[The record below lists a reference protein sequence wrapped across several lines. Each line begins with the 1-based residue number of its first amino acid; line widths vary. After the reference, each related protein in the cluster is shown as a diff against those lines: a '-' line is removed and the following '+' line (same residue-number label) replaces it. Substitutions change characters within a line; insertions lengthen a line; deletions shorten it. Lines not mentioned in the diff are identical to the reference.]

1 MDERRR
7 TTADQPGSGQEALPG
22 AFRLGYPLLRGRW
35 DEMVTGHGALR
46 PHWEPF
52 IEALSALPDQE
63 MQSRWEGAQRLIRE
77 NGVTYN
83 VYGDPRGLD
92 RPWQL
97 DPVPLLIAPEEWKSI
112 EAALVQRASLMNHI
126 LADLY
131 GNQDMLLEGMIPP
144 ALVYANPAYLR
155 PLRHAAVPG
164 GVHLHLYAVDIA
176 RDENGQ
182 WWVMAD
188 RCEAPSGVG
197 YALENRAIVS
207 RTLSD
212 IMRTLPVE
220 PLAPFVQKLSDA
232 LNGLTPRNRETPR
245 SVLLTPGPYNE
256 TYFEHA
262 YLARQLGFTLV
273 ESEDLTVRDS
283 RVFLKTLDGL
293 QPVDIILR
301 RTDGA
306 FCDPVEL
313 RGDSALGI
321 AGLVQAV
328 RRGTVVVANSLGSG
342 VLEGGALAPFLPGLC
357 RRLLGEDLSMPTV
370 PTWWCG
376 GEAECEHVLSR
387 MDKLVI
393 KAALPGGLRMIPQFG
408 ERLTKDKKAELIA
421 AIRRRPKD
429 FIGQERP
436 KLSSAPVWSKGGEME
451 PRPTMLRV
459 FLAAHD
465 GGYVAMP
472 GGLPRV
478 AAESGGAMVSMQQGG
493 GSKDTWVQAERHD
506 RPIIAHKSLPVRVKL
521 VRGSLDLPS
530 RVADNLFWFGRYVE
544 RAEDTTRLLRAALSR
559 AGSSAGFGAAE
570 ELPVALELLRRV
582 FKPPQEQ
589 ANEVAAIARMA
600 FDPEHGVGLH
610 ATVER
615 VGRMASL
622 VRDRLSAD
630 TWRAVSR
637 LSEAVKAV
645 GGNKLRPNIQDKLAA
660 LNDVILAGEALSGLA
675 MENMTR
681 GLSWRFVDIGRRLER
696 AVHVVDLLSGVLAHE
711 DGVGGPELDV
721 LLEISDSSITYRSRY
736 LSSPQFAPVLDLLLA
751 DESNP
756 RSLAF
761 QLAAL
766 GTHMEHL
773 AANRR
778 ATFYGPLQRQTI
790 WLTGAVRTADIE
802 ALCRPDEDGERRNL
816 DGFLEVL
823 RSKMWELSETLTRE
837 YFTHA
842 VSRSSAPATMP
853 MPLYDPRPESQPA
866 SRTEPASGAQP

>member
-1 MDERRR
+1 MEERRR
-7 TTADQPGSGQEALPG
+7 TSAAKQPGPQQHDLLLGQEALPG

-35 DEMVTGHGALR
+35 DEMVEPDGSLR
-46 PHWEPF
+46 PHWESF
-52 IEALSALPDQE
+52 IGALSALPSLE
-63 MQSRWEGAQRLIRE
+63 MQNRWESAQRLIRE

-83 VYGDPRGLD
+83 VYGDPKGLD

-97 DPVPLLIAPEEWKSI
+97 DPVPLLMAPAEWQAI
-112 EAALVQRASLMNHI
+112 ETALIQRATLMNSI

-131 GNQDMLLEGMIPP
+131 GPQTMLMEGMIPP
-144 ALVYANPAYLR
+144 ALVYAHPAFLR
-155 PLRHAAVPG
+155 PLRHAALPG
-164 GVHLHLYAVDIA
+164 GIHLHLYAVDIA
-176 RDENGQ
+176 RDQDGR

-188 RCEAPSGVG
+188 RCEAPSGAG

-212 IMRTLPVE
+212 LMRSLPVE
-220 PLAPFVQKLSDA
+220 PLAPFFQKLSDT
-232 LNGLTPRNRETPR
+232 LTGLSPRNREAPR

-273 ESEDLTVRDS
+273 ESEDLTVRDH
-283 RVFLKTLDGL
+283 RVYLKTLDGL
-293 QPVDIILR
+293 QPVDTILR
-301 RTDGA
+301 RTDGN

-313 RGDSALGI
+313 RGDSALGV

-328 RRGTVVVANSLGSG
+328 RAGTVVVANALGSG

-357 RRLLGEDLSMPTV
+357 RRLLGEELSMPTV
-370 PTWWCG
+370 STWWCG
-376 GEAECEHVLSR
+376 GDKERDHVIER

-393 KAALPGGLRMIPQFG
+393 KPALPGNLRMAPQFG
-408 ERLTKDKKAELIA
+408 DRLSQAKKAELTA
-421 AIRRRPKD
+421 AIRLHSRNY
-429 FIGQERP
+429 IGQERP
-436 KLSSAPVWSKGGEME
+436 KMSSAPVWSQGEME
-451 PRPTMLRV
+451 PRPMMLRV
-459 FLAAHD
+459 FLAAHN
-465 GGYVAMP
+465 GSYVAMP
-472 GGLPRV
+472 GGLTRV
-478 AAESGGAMVSMQQGG
+478 ASERGGTMVSMQQGG
-493 GSKDTWVQAERHD
+493 GSKDTWVLAEHHD
-506 RPIIAHKSLPVRVKL
+506 RPTIQQKPLPVRVKL

-544 RAEDTTRLLRAALSR
+544 RTEDTTRLLRAALSR
-559 AGSSAGFGAAE
+559 AGTAAGFGAAE

-582 FKPPQEQ
+582 FRPPQEQ
-589 ANEVAAIARMA
+589 SNEVAAIARMA

-637 LSEAVKAV
+637 LSEAVKTV
-645 GGNKLRPNIQDKLAA
+645 ESGKKRPSIQEKLAA

-696 AVHVVDLLSGVLAHE
+696 AVHVIDLMSGALAHE
-711 DGVGGPELDV
+711 DGVIGPGLDV

-766 GTHMEHL
+766 ASHMDHL

-778 ATFYGPLQRQTI
+778 STFYGPLQRQTI
-790 WLTGAVRTADIE
+790 WLTGALRTADME
-802 ALCRPDEDGERRNL
+802 ALARPDEDGDRRNL

-823 RSKMWELSETLTRE
+823 RSRLWEMSETLTRE

-842 VSRSSAPATMP
+842 VSRSSAPAAMP
-853 MPLYDPRPESQPA
+853 EPLP
-866 SRTEPASGAQP
+866 

>member
-1 MDERRR
+1 MEERRR
-7 TTADQPGSGQEALPG
+7 ATADKPRPEQEDLPMTQEALPG

-35 DEMVTGHGALR
+35 DEMVDGTGSLR
-46 PHWEPF
+46 PHWESF
-52 IEALSALPDQE
+52 MSALAALPGQE
-63 MQSRWEGAQRLIRE
+63 MQNRWEAAQRIIRE

-83 VYGDPRGLD
+83 VYGDPKGLD

-97 DPVPLLIAPEEWKSI
+97 DPLPLLISASEWAEI
-112 EAALVQRASLMNHI
+112 ERALVQRATLMNRV
-126 LADLY
+126 LSDLY
-131 GNQDMLLEGMIPP
+131 GPQDMLLEGMLPP
-144 ALVYANPAYLR
+144 ALIYAHPNFLR
-155 PLRHAAVPG
+155 PLRNAPVAG
-164 GVHLHLYAVDIA
+164 NIHLHLYAVDIA
-176 RDENGQ
+176 RDEDGQ

-188 RCEAPSGVG
+188 RCEAPSGAG
-197 YALENRAIVS
+197 YALENRSIVS

-212 IMRTLPVE
+212 LMRSLPVE
-220 PLAPFVQKLSDA
+220 PLTPFFQKLSET
-232 LNGLTPRNRETPR
+232 LTGLTPRNREAPR

-273 ESEDLTVRDS
+273 ESEDLTVRDN
-283 RVFLKTLDGL
+283 RVYLKTLDGL
-293 QPVDIILR
+293 QPVDVILR

-328 RRGTVVVANSLGSG
+328 RSGNVVVANSLGSG
-342 VLEGGALAPFLPGLC
+342 VLEGGALSPFLPGLC
-357 RRLLGEDLSMPTV
+357 RRLMGEELAMPSV

-376 GEAECEHVLSR
+376 GEMECDHVLGH
-387 MDKLVI
+387 MDKLLI
-393 KAALPGGLRMIPQFG
+393 KPALPGGVRIPSQLV
-408 ERLTKDKKAELIA
+408 EQLSPTKRAELVA
-421 AIRRRPKD
+421 AIRRKPMDYIGQMRPK
-429 FIGQERP
+429 F
-436 KLSSAPVWSKGGEME
+436 SSAPVWSQGEME
-451 PRPTMLRV
+451 PRPMMLRV

-465 GGYVAMP
+465 GSYVAMP
-472 GGLPRV
+472 SGLTRV
-478 AAESGGAMVSMQQGG
+478 AAERGGAMVSMQQGG
-493 GSKDTWVQAERHD
+493 GSKDAWVLAEQHD
-506 RPIIAHKSLPVRVKL
+506 RPTITHKSLAVRTKL

-544 RAEDTTRLLRAALSR
+544 RTEDTTRLLRAALSR
-559 AGSSAGFGAAE
+559 AGSSAGLGAAE

-600 FDPEHGVGLH
+600 FDPQHGVGLA

-645 GGNKLRPNIQDKLAA
+645 ESGKKRPTVQDKLAA

-696 AVHVVDLLSGVLAHE
+696 GVHVIDLLSGILAHE
-711 DGVGGPELDV
+711 DGATGPGLDV

-736 LSSPQFAPVLDLLLA
+736 LASPQFAPVLDLLLA

-761 QLAAL
+761 QLGAL
-766 GTHMEHL
+766 EDHMERL

-778 ATFYGPLQRQTI
+778 SAFYGPLQRQTI
-790 WLTGAVRTADIE
+790 WLTGVVRTADVE
-802 ALCRPDEDGERRNL
+802 ALARPDEDGDRRNL

-823 RSKMWELSETLTRE
+823 RSRMWELSETLTQE

-842 VSRSSAPATMP
+842 VSRSSAPVSMP
-853 MPLYDPRPESQPA
+853 EPRA
-866 SRTEPASGAQP
+866 

>member
-1 MDERRR
+1 MEERRR
-7 TTADQPGSGQEALPG
+7 TSADQPGPHQEDLQLTQEALPG

-35 DEMVTGHGALR
+35 DEMVDQNGALR
-46 PHWEPF
+46 PHWDSF
-52 IEALSALPDQE
+52 INALSALPGHE
-63 MQSRWEGAQRLIRE
+63 MQNRWEDAQRLIRE

-97 DPVPLLIAPEEWKSI
+97 DPVPMVMDPTEWQAI
-112 EAALVQRASLMNHI
+112 EASLIQRATLMNRI
-126 LADLY
+126 LSDLY
-131 GNQDMLLEGMIPP
+131 GPQDMLLEGMIPP
-144 ALVYANPAYLR
+144 ALVYAHPAFLR
-155 PLRHAAVPG
+155 PLRHAAVAG
-164 GVHLHLYAVDIA
+164 NIHLHLYAVDIA
-176 RDENGQ
+176 RDQDGK

-188 RCEAPSGVG
+188 RCEAPSGAG

-212 IMRTLPVE
+212 LMRTLPVE
-220 PLAPFVQKLSDA
+220 PLAPFFQKLSDT
-232 LNGLTPRNRETPR
+232 LTSLTPRNREAPR

-273 ESEDLTVRDS
+273 ESEDLTARDG
-283 RVFLKTLDGL
+283 RVYLKTLDGL
-293 QPVDIILR
+293 QPVDVILR
-301 RTDGA
+301 RTDGS

-328 RRGTVVVANSLGSG
+328 RAGTVVVANALGAG
-342 VLEGGALAPFLPGLC
+342 VLEGGGLAPFLPGLC
-357 RRLLGEDLSMPTV
+357 RRLMGEDLSMATV

-376 GEAECEHVLSR
+376 GPNECEQVIAE

-393 KAALPGGLRMIPQFG
+393 KPALPGGLRLPPQFG
-408 ERLTKDKKAELIA
+408 DRLSPTKKAELIA
-421 AIRRRPKD
+421 AMRRKPMD
-429 FIGQERP
+429 YIAQERP
-436 KLSSAPVWSKGGEME
+436 KLSSAPVWSQGEMD
-451 PRPTMLRV
+451 PRPMMLRV
-459 FLAAHD
+459 FLAAHE
-465 GGYVAMP
+465 GSYVVMP
-472 GGLPRV
+472 GGLTRV
-478 AAESGGAMVSMQQGG
+478 AAERGGAMVSMQQGG
-493 GSKDTWVQAERHD
+493 GSKDTWVMAERHD
-506 RPIIAHKSLPVRVKL
+506 RPTIIHKPAPVRVKL

-544 RAEDTTRLLRAALSR
+544 RSEDTTRLLRAALSR

-589 ANEVAAIARMA
+589 SLEVSAIARMA

-615 VGRMASL
+615 VARMASL

-637 LSEAVKAV
+637 LTDAVKTV
-645 GGNKLRPNIQDKLAA
+645 GGGKTRRPSLQEKLEA

-681 GLSWRFVDIGRRLER
+681 GLSWRFVDIGRRMER
-696 AVHVVDLLSGVLAHE
+696 ALHVVDLWSGALAHE
-711 DGVGGPELDV
+711 DGVGVPELDV

-736 LSSPQFAPVLDLLLA
+736 LSSPQFAPVLDLLVA

-756 RSLAF
+756 RSLGF

-766 GTHMEHL
+766 GAHMDHL

-778 ATFYGPLQRQTI
+778 SMFYGALQRQII
-790 WLTGAVRTADIE
+790 WLTGAVRTADVE
-802 ALCRPDEDGERRNL
+802 ALGRPDEDGERRNL

-823 RSKMWELSETLTRE
+823 RSKLWELSETLTRE

-842 VSRSSAPATMP
+842 VSRSSAPASMP
-853 MPLYDPRPESQPA
+853 GPLS
-866 SRTEPASGAQP
+866 

>member
-1 MDERRR
+1 MEERRR
-7 TTADQPGSGQEALPG
+7 TAADQPGSRQETLPG
-22 AFRLGYPLLRGRW
+22 VFRLGYPLLRERW
-35 DEMVTGHGALR
+35 DEMVSETGDLR
-46 PHWEPF
+46 PHWDSF
-52 IEALSALPDQE
+52 IGSLSALPAQE
-63 MQSRWEGAQRLIRE
+63 MQNRWDGAQRLIRE

-97 DPVPLLIAPEEWKSI
+97 DPVPLLISPQDWQGI
-112 EAALVQRASLMNHI
+112 EAALTQRATLMNRI

-131 GNQDMLLEGMIPP
+131 GGQDMLLEGMIPP
-144 ALVYANPAYLR
+144 ALVYANPAFLR
-155 PLRHAAVPG
+155 PLRHVPVPG
-164 GVHLHLYAVDIA
+164 DVYLHLYAVDIA

-182 WWVMAD
+182 WWVMSD

-197 YALENRAIVS
+197 YALENRAIVA

-212 IMRTLPVE
+212 VMRTLPVE
-220 PLAPFVQKLSDA
+220 PLMPFVQKLSDT
-232 LNGLTPRNRETPR
+232 LNGLAPRNRETPR

-262 YLARQLGFTLV
+262 YLARQMGFTLV
-273 ESEDLTVRDS
+273 ESEDLTVRDN

-293 QPVDIILR
+293 QPVDTILR

-328 RRGTVVVANSLGSG
+328 RAGSVVMANALGSG
-342 VLEGGALAPFLPGLC
+342 LLEGGALGPFLPGLC
-357 RRLLGEDLSMPTV
+357 RRLLGEDLAMPTV

-376 GEAECEHVLSR
+376 GDKECQHVLSR
-387 MDKLVI
+387 IDKLVI
-393 KAALPGGLRMIPQFG
+393 KPALPASLRMAPQFG
-408 ERLTKDKKAELIA
+408 ESLGREKKDELIA
-421 AIRRRPKD
+421 AIRRRPQD
-429 FIGQERP
+429 YIGQARP
-436 KLSSAPVWSKGGEME
+436 KLSTAPVWSTGGEME

-465 GGYVAMP
+465 GGYIAMP
-472 GGLPRV
+472 GGLTRV
-478 AAESGGAMVSMQQGG
+478 AAERGGTMVSMQQGG
-493 GSKDTWVQAERHD
+493 GSKDTWVLAERHD
-506 RPIIAHKSLPVRVKL
+506 RPVLPHKSAPVRVKL
-521 VRGSLDLPS
+521 VRGALDLPS

-544 RAEDTTRLLRAALSR
+544 RTEDTTRLLRAALSR
-559 AGSSAGFGAAE
+559 AGNAAGFGAAE

-582 FKPPQEQ
+582 FRPPQEQ
-589 ANEVAAIARMA
+589 ATEVAAIARMA
-600 FDPEHGVGLH
+600 FDPDHGVGLH

-645 GGNKLRPNIQDKLAA
+645 GGKKLRPNIQDKLAA
-660 LNDVILAGEALSGLA
+660 LNDVILSVEALSGLA

-696 AVHVVDLLSGVLAHE
+696 GVHVVDLLSGVLAHE
-711 DGVGGPELDV
+711 DGVGEPELDV

-766 GTHMEHL
+766 SAHMDHL

-778 ATFYGPLQRQTI
+778 DAFYGALQRQTI
-790 WLTGAVRTADIE
+790 WLTGAVRTADMV
-802 ALCRPDEDGERRNL
+802 ALGRPDEDGGRRNL

-823 RSKMWELSETLTRE
+823 RSKLWELSETLTRE

-853 MPLYDPRPESQPA
+853 MPNLTGSRP
-866 SRTEPASGAQP
+866 